1 MNLPAI
7 NLPSVLVLAA
17 STMLV
22 AACGTSQPDRV
33 QGGAAA
39 GAATG
44 ATVGLVG
51 GPVGV
56 AVGAVVGGGAGA
68 LTGATATPQQVD
80 LGKPVWRKQ

>member
-1 MNLPAI
+1 MNF
-7 NLPSVLVLAA
+7 PSVLVLAA
-17 STMLV
+17 GTLML
-22 AACGTSQPDRV
+22 AACGTTSPDRV

-56 AVGAVVGGGAGA
+56 AAGAVIGGGAGA
-68 LTGATATPQQVD
+68 LTGATTTPRQVD
-80 LGKPVWRKQ
+80 LGKPVWKKQ

>member
-1 MNLPAI
+1 M

-17 STMLV
+17 GTMLL
-22 AACGTSQPDRV
+22 AACGTTQPDRV

-80 LGKPVWRKQ
+80 LGKPVWKKQ